1 MINYYEELSGEEQQ
15 RVKESIQLLYRQTF
29 LLERKY
35 DRKTKRYQIN
45 REYHQCS
52 KHLEFIQAYFALMD
66 IEVVENSQMG
76 VIYLRGEQLMGEKM
90 PKLATLYLLVLKLI
104 YDEQMSTVSTS
115 VNAMT
120 NLSEIHEKLN
130 TYRLLKK
137 QPSNTEIRRSLALL
151 KRYQIVEP
159 LDVLDELDGFS
170 RLVIYPAIHVVLLGG
185 DSSGLKFSVRSRLT
199 NQQTPRIA
207 TQRTTRT
214 ETIKPLDWKNFF
226 MCVHT
231 PSLLLYKA
239 YTAEL
244 TDVSTAP
251 LKFGIMVASQFYPLC
266 DSRVVVPKH
275 PHIELHI
282 TIEDILDPIAHHI
295 ELQADVG
302 YLIVVR
308 GKRNFGGKSACH
320 RGLQHFRVV
329 TAGIEGAQV
338 LFKVSFPLGAVSVRI
353 DGGAQVVQLHFSAV
367 SDVDAS
373 DPH

>member
-76 VIYLRGEQLMGEKM
+76 VIYLRGEQ
-90 PKLATLYLLVLKLI
+90 LVLKLI

-170 RLVIYPAIHVVLLGG
+170 RLVIYPAIHVVLLGDDARALLNTFSEG
-185 DSSGLKFSVRSRLT
+185 D
-199 NQQTPRIA
+199 
-207 TQRTTRT
+207 T
-214 ETIKPLDWKNFF
+214 EDDEPEI
-226 MCVHT
+226 
-231 PSLLLYKA
+231 
-239 YTAEL
+239 
-244 TDVSTAP
+244 
-251 LKFGIMVASQFYPLC
+251 
-266 DSRVVVPKH
+266 
-275 PHIELHI
+275 
-282 TIEDILDPIAHHI
+282 
-295 ELQADVG
+295 
-302 YLIVVR
+302 
-308 GKRNFGGKSACH
+308 
-320 RGLQHFRVV
+320 
-329 TAGIEGAQV
+329 
-338 LFKVSFPLGAVSVRI
+338 
-353 DGGAQVVQLHFSAV
+353 
-367 SDVDAS
+367 
-373 DPH
+373 